1 MQFRK
6 IKTATAL
13 LAVAAGVSAFAGSAQ
28 AAVVD
33 NDGFSI
39 LGDSEVT
46 LTDANLAYDWSH
58 STVTP
63 RVTGT
68 LTMVNGDDACFRV
81 RADSYDRSGTLI
93 GTAYDDPNGH
103 CRHKDAEKDRAI
115 DMSAPAA
122 PYVQQVIVSLE
133 KKGNEDW
140 KTRGQNNTSL
150 LTMHDDNVTVLGSGV
165 DVGSMGFYAGDPTGP
180 AKVHWAI
187 GDDGRLTGSSDTW
200 LHFDGFG
207 RYGRVMIRALN
218 NAGKVQDKQAGPD
231 RIPKDNGHW
240 YYEDKLSVTSEDSV
254 RLSVVMQTQLGT
266 DSNGDPTYQDAGAET
281 VSVAE

>member
-39 LGDSEVT
+39 LGDPEVT
-46 LTDANLAYDWSH
+46 LTDANIAYDWTH
-58 STVTP
+58 STVAP
-63 RVTGT
+63 RLTGT

-81 RADSYDRSGTLI
+81 RADSYDRYGTLI
-93 GTAYDDPNGH
+93 GTAYDDRSGH
-103 CRHKDAEKDRAI
+103 CRHKDAEKDLPI

-122 PYVQQVIVSLE
+122 PYVHQVIVSVE
-133 KKGNEDW
+133 KKGNDEW
-140 KTRGQNNTSL
+140 KSKGEYNASL
-150 LTMHDDNVTVLGSGV
+150 LSPHDDSVQIIGSGV
-165 DVGSMGFYAGDPTGP
+165 DVGGLGFYAGDPTGS
-180 AKVHWAI
+180 AKVSWAI
-187 GDDGRLTGSSDTW
+187 GDDGRLTANYDGW
-200 LHFDGFG
+200 LHFDNFG
-207 RYGRVMIRALN
+207 RYGRVMLRALN
-218 NAGKVQDKQAGPD
+218 NAGKVQANQAGPD

-240 YYEDKLSVTSEDSV
+240 PFEDKLSVTSEDSV

-266 DSNGDPTYQDAGAET
+266 DSNGNPTYQDAGNQVVT
-281 VSVAE
+281 VAE